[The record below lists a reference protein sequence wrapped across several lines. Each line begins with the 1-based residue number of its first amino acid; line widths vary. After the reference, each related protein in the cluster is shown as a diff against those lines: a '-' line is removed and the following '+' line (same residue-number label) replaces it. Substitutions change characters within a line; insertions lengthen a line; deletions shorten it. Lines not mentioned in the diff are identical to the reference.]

1 MKAPKSSI
9 ALAVIDSTKASQIEE
24 AAGFLLIRCINRIT
38 DAMDK
43 SMAEHDLNTQQ
54 FGVLHSVFRERASTP
69 SALARLRFTNSA
81 AITYTLDVL
90 EKKALLNRKR
100 SATDRRVIELELTAK
115 GKDLIQV
122 CIPKAIAA
130 QEEVLHPLSGADCQ
144 VLHTLL
150 KRIAT
155 AGDGGENTA

>member
-1 MKAPKSSI
+1 
-9 ALAVIDSTKASQIEE
+9 
-24 AAGFLLIRCINRIT
+24 
-38 DAMDK
+38 
-43 SMAEHDLNTQQ
+43 MAEHDLNSQQ
-54 FGVLHSVFRERASTP
+54 FGVLHSIFRGRASTP

-90 EKKALLNRKR
+90 EKKSLLLRKH
-100 SATDRRVIELELTAK
+100 SVTDRRVIELELTVK

-130 QEEVLHPLSGADCQ
+130 QEEVFRPLNSVDCQ

-150 KRIAT
+150 MRIAT
-155 AGDGGENTA
+155 AADGGENKA